1 MIPQVPFTSII
12 LLGNPNTGKTTIF
25 NGLTG
30 LHCHTGNWPGSTVS
44 QTQGSFTMD
53 HHLYLASDLPSP
65 WLSALCSSMAEDK
78 YDLLILTC
86 SAACLEP
93 DLYLLKHLL
102 TPESVKDKNLPIILC
117 INFRDEAE
125 KKGIEIDYKLLE
137 DVLQIPVISC
147 CALYSRSLNQI
158 RQVIKDTAG
167 QHFNYDCLDFCPKQL
182 FKETVR
188 LTHSQHSH
196 SQNITDQIT
205 LHPILGTILMFS
217 VLLSLCWLTLACAS
231 LPGSLIYSHLMRLE
245 PRILS
250 FITSWNIPPWIS
262 FLIVRG
268 FYRSFSWLISMML
281 LPLTVFLL
289 LFTVLE
295 DAGCLPRIAFHMDS
309 AYRRCMCCTKQC
321 LTTAMGFVCNAAGIS
336 QSALM
341 ESPRERLIAILT
353 NSFVPCSRQLPV
365 LLYLTTLLFWSESE
379 PAPSINTLQNAAP
392 FPPFASLAPALTL
405 TILILFSITASL
417 FVSWLLSHTLLQGP
431 GSSFTLELPPLRC
444 PIVHKTLL
452 RALREQV
459 LPALSRSMAI
469 MFPTVSAVWLT
480 AYFFPGIFLSF
491 ICFLDL
497 PARLMGLNG
506 IILFA
511 FLLAFPAHEMVIP
524 IILTAESFSV
534 PYLSASFGWT
544 HTTMICTMIFCLF
557 HWPCLNAVR
566 CIKKETGSWK
576 WTAVSVLLPTMFG
589 AGLCILFSGVCA
601 ALPFLP

>member
-1 MIPQVPFTSII
+1 
-12 LLGNPNTGKTTIF
+12 
-25 NGLTG
+25 
-30 LHCHTGNWPGSTVS
+30 
-44 QTQGSFTMD
+44 
-53 HHLYLASDLPSP
+53 
-65 WLSALCSSMAEDK
+65 
-78 YDLLILTC
+78 
-86 SAACLEP
+86 
-93 DLYLLKHLL
+93 
-102 TPESVKDKNLPIILC
+102 
-117 INFRDEAE
+117 
-125 KKGIEIDYKLLE
+125 
-137 DVLQIPVISC
+137 
-147 CALYSRSLNQI
+147 
-158 RQVIKDTAG
+158 
-167 QHFNYDCLDFCPKQL
+167 
-182 FKETVR
+182 
-188 LTHSQHSH
+188 
-196 SQNITDQIT
+196 
-205 LHPILGTILMFS
+205 MFS

-250 FITSWNIPPWIS
+250 FITSWNVPPWIS

-289 LFTVLE
+289 LFAVLE

-336 QSALM
+336 QSALI

-392 FPPFASLAPALTL
+392 FPPFASLTPALTL

-459 LPALSRSMAI
+459 LPALIRSMAI

>member
-1 MIPQVPFTSII
+1 MDKLFNRPRFLPFLFLAYFHDAASSDGFSPAFYSVRGCRLPSQNCIPYGFCLPALYVLHKAMSD
-12 LLGNPNTGKTTIF
+12 
-25 NGLTG
+25 
-30 LHCHTGNWPGSTVS
+30 HCHG
-44 QTQGSFTMD
+44 
-53 HHLYLASDLPSP
+53 
-65 WLSALCSSMAEDK
+65 LC
-78 YDLLILTC
+78 LQC
-86 SAACLEP
+86 CR
-93 DLYLLKHLL
+93 
-102 TPESVKDKNLPIILC
+102 NFPI
-117 INFRDEAE
+117 
-125 KKGIEIDYKLLE
+125 
-137 DVLQIPVISC
+137 
-147 CALYSRSLNQI
+147 
-158 RQVIKDTAG
+158 
-167 QHFNYDCLDFCPKQL
+167 
-182 FKETVR
+182 
-188 LTHSQHSH
+188 
-196 SQNITDQIT
+196 
-205 LHPILGTILMFS
+205 
-217 VLLSLCWLTLACAS
+217 
-231 LPGSLIYSHLMRLE
+231 
-245 PRILS
+245 
-250 FITSWNIPPWIS
+250 
-262 FLIVRG
+262 
-268 FYRSFSWLISMML
+268 
-281 LPLTVFLL
+281 
-289 LFTVLE
+289 
-295 DAGCLPRIAFHMDS
+295 S
-309 AYRRCMCCTKQC
+309 AY
-321 LTTAMGFVCNAAGIS
+321 GV
-336 QSALM
+336 
-341 ESPRERLIAILT
+341 PRERLIAILT